1 MSNSKSL
8 LYCTYYILG
17 ACILLLG
24 GCDYL
29 HFREKAGEGQVMET
43 KIARVNDK
51 YLFTRDVAEIV
62 PAGTSSEDSA
72 RLVKRYVNSWIRKQL
87 LIDEAASNI
96 EFDQQELERKILDY
110 RYALMVYEYEKY
122 YVNSA
127 LNKEVTEEE
136 VAQYYEANKDN
147 FELKQNIIKGIYVKV
162 PTEAPRINSLK
173 DFMKLE
179 EEGDREKLK
188 SYSYRFAS
196 DFMLDDAAWINF
208 DELIMNTPFAGIP
221 NKVQWLKE
229 NKWVETSDDRYQYF
243 LKIQDYKIS
252 NELSPLEFVRDQI
265 ETIIINKRKIELAAR
280 LEKEIYE
287 KAQKSKVFEIYAE

>member
-1 MSNSKSL
+1 MAGFAAGM
-8 LYCTYYILG
+8 C
-17 ACILLLG
+17 LLLLS

-29 HFREKAGEGQVMET
+29 QLRKNSGEEAVVEA
-43 KIARVNDK
+43 KVARVNDK
-51 YLFTRDVAEIV
+51 YLFAQDVADIV
-62 PAGTSSEDSA
+62 PKGSSPEDSA
-72 RLVKRYVNSWIRKQL
+72 RLVKRYVNSWVRKQL
-87 LIDEAASNI
+87 MIDEAASNI

-110 RYALMVYEYEKY
+110 RYALMVYEYEKF

-136 VAQYYEANKDN
+136 VAKYYEANKDN

-162 PTEAPRINSLK
+162 PKEAPRLNKLK
-173 DFMKLE
+173 EFMKLA

-196 DFMLDDAAWINF
+196 DFMLDDAAWVNF
-208 DELIMNTPFAGIP
+208 DELIMNTPFMSIP
-221 NKVQWLKE
+221 NKVQWLKA
-229 NKWVETSDDRYQYF
+229 NKWAETSDDRYLYY
-243 LKIQDYKIS
+243 LKIKDYKIS
-252 NELSPLEFVRDQI
+252 NELSPLEFVRDQV

-287 KAQKSKVFEIYAE
+287 KAQKSEVFEIYAE